1 MAKPLPSIDEL
12 FDRFY
17 VDSTSPSGL
26 RNARKIYKAEKDE
39 VTGTPKRHGY
49 YAVKINGIKYL
60 THRIVHALR
69 TGGDQPCL
77 QIDHIDRNPSNNH
90 PFNLRWVTANENQR
104 NKNCYNKNGLKG
116 VRQRPGGRWEAVITV
131 NGKQT
136 YLGMHDTPEQAHQ
149 AYVNAAL
156 SFQLS

>member
-1 MAKPLPSIDEL
+1 MAEPLPPIDEL

-26 RNARKIYKAEKDE
+26 RNARKIYRAEKDE
-39 VTGTPKRHGY
+39 VTGTPQGVGY
-49 YAVKINGIKYL
+49 YTVKIRGTHYL

-69 TGGDQPCL
+69 TGCDQPDK
-77 QIDHIDRNPSNNH
+77 QIDHIDRNRGNNH

-104 NKNCYNKNGLKG
+104 NKHCYNKNDLKG
-116 VRQRPGGRWEAVITV
+116 VRQRGSRWEAFITV
-131 NGKQT
+131 NSKQA

-149 AYVNAAL
+149 AYLNAVQTY
-156 SFQLS
+156 QLS

>member
-1 MAKPLPSIDEL
+1 MAKPLPPIDEL

-26 RNARKIYKAEKDE
+26 RYTRKVYRAKKDQ
-39 VTGTPKRHGY
+39 VAGTPNQHGY
-49 YAVKINGIKYL
+49 YGVKINGAKYM

-77 QIDHIDRNPSNNH
+77 QIDHIDRDESNNH

-104 NKNCYNKNGLKG
+104 NKNCYNRNGLKG
-116 VRQRPGGRWEAVITV
+116 VRQRSGGRWEALITV

-136 YLGMHDTPEQAHQ
+136 YLGMHDTLEQAHQ
-149 AYVNAAL
+149 AYLSAA
-156 SFQLS
+156 QTYPPA